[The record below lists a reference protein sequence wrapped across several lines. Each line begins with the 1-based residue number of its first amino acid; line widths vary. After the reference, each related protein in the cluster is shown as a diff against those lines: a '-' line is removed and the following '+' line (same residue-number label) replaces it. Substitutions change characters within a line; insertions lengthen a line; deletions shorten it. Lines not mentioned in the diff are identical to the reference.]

1 MTTLEKSVDSLK
13 TWTDMMDTSTGG
25 SAGKVRKMYN
35 HKSWLETTNLDLGWI
50 KEYVHQA
57 DLDICT
63 LKNCHLFGG
72 CSFCFH
78 WICHWEHT
86 ATSACTLLCFQRPHV
101 EAPLDAE
108 SNWSWDHEM
117 RSEKFRVTTVKRL
130 LTSAEEN
137 KTYNVYT
144 FLLSLHLLS
153 DMIHG
158 PCALVIL
165 GCHIHSKGGRHFQ
178 CTNDH
183 VKRCTMALLPCL
195 PQAMLR
201 GKYEYQRAP

>member
-1 MTTLEKSVDSLK
+1 MSGIPPSCSYRKDYHFFVLKTESVIWASFRKQGSEKSLKNHPPTDSPKIHIPLPYENVGEIRWSLK
-13 TWTDMMDTSTGG
+13 TWTQKWYEYWRLP
-25 SAGKVRKMYN
+25 AGKVRKMYN

-130 LTSAEEN
+130 LTSAEE
-137 KTYNVYT
+137 K
-144 FLLSLHLLS
+144 
-153 DMIHG
+153 
-158 PCALVIL
+158 
-165 GCHIHSKGGRHFQ
+165 
-178 CTNDH
+178 
-183 VKRCTMALLPCL
+183 
-195 PQAMLR
+195 
-201 GKYEYQRAP
+201 